1 MSADGS
7 SAVHPATSE
16 SFPWGTLGVGSDQ
29 EWHPNHT
36 EYILIDAGA
45 RAVQVYKI
53 DLVLLS
59 GPTRVDPLQ
68 TRFCQLLSV
77 RMKMVGP
84 GASEIVLYL
93 AAADGAS
100 VFIAFNTDALTL
112 SSTGDVA
119 LVRPVIFNVVAP
131 DSGEPIEDLLVPNV
145 GSTSDV
151 SSDMAF
157 SVNERIAASTT
168 GSQWSESPRA
178 A

>member
-16 SFPWGTLGVGSDQ
+16 KFPWGTLGVGSDQ

-53 DLVLLS
+53 HLVLLS

-68 TRFCQLLSV
+68 TRFCQLLIM
-77 RMKMVGP
+77 RMKV
-84 GASEIVLYL
+84 

-131 DSGEPIEDLLVPNV
+131 DWGEPIEDLLVPNV

-168 GSQWSESPRA
+168 GSLWSESPRA